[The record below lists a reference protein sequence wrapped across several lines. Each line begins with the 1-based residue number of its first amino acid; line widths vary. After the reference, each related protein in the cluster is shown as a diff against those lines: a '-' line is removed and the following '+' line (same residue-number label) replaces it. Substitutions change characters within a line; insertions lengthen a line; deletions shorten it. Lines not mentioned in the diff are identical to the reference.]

1 MYKTVAVI
9 GGGAAG
15 LMAAYHAAHCGAR
28 VLLFERNTNL
38 GRKILISG
46 KGRCNLTNIKSI
58 EDFIEN
64 IPGNGKFLY
73 GALTRFSNTDLINFF
88 EKMGLKTKVE
98 RGGRVFP
105 VTDRSFD
112 VVKTL
117 EKAVLDAGVSINYKS
132 RVRELIFDK
141 GSIKGLK
148 LFDTEKIF
156 DCDSVIVA
164 TGGLS
169 YPSTGSTGDGYM
181 LARQAGH
188 TITPLMPSL
197 VPLITSEEWVKQLK
211 GLTLKNVEITFYL
224 KQKKVASK
232 FGEMLFTHFGVS
244 GPVVLT
250 LSRDMVEHLG
260 EPDPLQ
266 LSINLKPA
274 LKPVEIEARLDRD
287 FKLYERKLFKNALND
302 LLPKKMIPV
311 FITLCGI
318 DPEKPTNQITRKER
332 QKIIAMLTD
341 LRVTITGC
349 RSKEAIVTRGGV
361 SVKEINPRTMESKIL
376 KGLFFAGEVIDI
388 DGLTGGYNLQ
398 AAFSTGYL
406 AGISAAIA
414 E

>member
-132 RVRELIFDK
+132 RVRELIIDK

-169 YPSTGSTGDGYM
+169 YPSTGSSGDGYT

-188 TITPLMPSL
+188 TVTPLMPSL

-224 KQKKVASK
+224 KQKRVASK
-232 FGEMLFTHFGVS
+232 FGEMIFTHFGVS